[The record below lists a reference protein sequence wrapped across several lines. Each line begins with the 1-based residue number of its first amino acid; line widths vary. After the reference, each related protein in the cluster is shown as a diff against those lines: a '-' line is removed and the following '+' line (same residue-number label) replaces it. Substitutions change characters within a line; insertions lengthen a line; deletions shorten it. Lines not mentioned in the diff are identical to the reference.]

1 MNQITIIKEVMGMSY
16 RWKPS
21 KNQKMEFAKK
31 MREIDE
37 FCREHGISS
46 SSTKDSYY
54 FSINGQK
61 YRVSNHTVE
70 ASNRGAY
77 NWLGEQ
83 VRDKYHEDGRD
94 DNTIYIT
101 ASKTRLI
108 EIYNDLLNGYKLD
121 GRGNRVN
128 QKEEEIELG
137 I

>member
-1 MNQITIIKEVMGMSY
+1 
-16 RWKPS
+16 
-21 KNQKMEFAKK
+21 

-37 FCREHGISS
+37 FCREYGISC

-70 ASNRGAY
+70 ASNRSAY

-83 VRDKYHEDGRD
+83 VRDKYHDDGRD

-101 ASKTRLI
+101 ASKTRII